1 MAQRKGV
8 ALVLVFI
15 AVAVLVSLTGL
26 LLIVALATGGEPAVR
41 ANSTLVIRLGGTLD
55 EVAPGGFSR
64 LFVSPP
70 TVREVV
76 DSLRRAKTDGNV
88 SAVILAPGGTAPFWG
103 KVQEI
108 RDAVLDFKTSGK
120 PIVGYLEYGGEQEYY
135 LATACDHVY
144 LMPTSPL
151 ELTGLASYELFLRGA
166 LDKIGAV
173 PDMLHIGAYKTAAN
187 TYMDKTYTAAH
198 REMAE
203 SLNGD
208 LYDQMVSA
216 IAEARGKTAD
226 EVRAMF
232 EHGPYLPQDA
242 LDAGL
247 VDGLAY
253 RDELYERAGLPGDAD
268 RTVDFS
274 SYRYGGDDGFTFSS
288 RPRIAV
294 IYAVGLIA
302 SGDSGTDPMQG
313 DVVGSDT
320 LARYLRRAREDR
332 SVRAIV
338 LRIDSPGGSAIAS
351 DAIWR
356 EMERTRSA
364 KPLIASMSDLAASGG
379 YYIALPAHAIVAEPA
394 TLTGSIGVVVGKVA
408 YGGTLDKLGLNLEAV
423 STGRYAEMDSPV
435 RPFTPDE
442 RQKLTAMMQAT
453 YDTFV
458 RKAAEGRHTTPAA
471 IDAIARGRV
480 WTGRQAKANGLV
492 DELGGLTRAI
502 ALAKERAGLDPA
514 ADVSIVV
521 YPPRRSL
528 FDALTQPFDGTS
540 SRLAMRAALT
550 AEERQALGLL
560 TAPLRLFRRGE
571 PLAIM
576 PNVYLR

>member
-1 MAQRKGV
+1 VAERKGV
-8 ALVLVFI
+8 VLVLVLI
-15 AVAVLVSLTGL
+15 GAAVLMSVAGL
-26 LLIVALATGGEPAVR
+26 LLLVALATGGEPAI
-41 ANSTLVIRLGGTLD
+41 ASNSTLVIRLGGTLD
-55 EVAPGGFSR
+55 ERAPSGFSR
-64 LFVSPP
+64 LFTSPP

-76 DSLRRAKTDGNV
+76 DSLRRAKTDPDI
-88 SAVILAPGGTAPFWG
+88 SAVILAPGGTAPFWA

-108 RDAVLDFKTSGK
+108 RDAVLDFKSSGK
-120 PIVGYLEYGGEQEYY
+120 PIIGYLEYGGEQEYY
-135 LATACDHVY
+135 LATACDRVY
-144 LMPTSPL
+144 LMPTSAV

-173 PDMLHIGAYKTAAN
+173 PDMLHIGEYKTAAN
-187 TYMDKTYTAAH
+187 VYMDKTYTAAH

-203 SLNGD
+203 SLNND
-208 LYDQMVSA
+208 LYGQIVA
-216 IAEARGKTAD
+216 GIAEARGKTEA

-232 EHGPYLPQDA
+232 EHGPYLAKAA

-247 VDGLAY
+247 VDALAY
-253 RDELYERAGLPGDAD
+253 RDEINDRAALPGDAD

-274 SYRYGGDDGFTFSS
+274 AYRRGGETFSFTS

-294 IYAVGLIA
+294 VYAVGLIA

-332 SVRAIV
+332 SIRAIV
-338 LRIDSPGGSAIAS
+338 LRVDSPGGSAIAA

-364 KPLIASMSDLAASGG
+364 KPLIVSMSDLAASGG

-423 STGRYAEMDSPV
+423 STGPYAQMDSPA
-435 RPFTPDE
+435 RPFTDAE
-442 RQKLTAMMQAT
+442 RKKMTEMMQAT

-458 RKAAEGRHTTPAA
+458 QKVAEARHTTPAA

-521 YPPRRSL
+521 YPPRKGL
-528 FDALTQPFDGTS
+528 FETLVDPLAS
-540 SRLAMRAALT
+540 SRLGLAGALG
-550 AEERQALGLL
+550 ADGRRALGLL
-560 TAPLRLFRRGE
+560 TAPFARFRRGE

>member
-1 MAQRKGV
+1 MAERKGV
-8 ALVLVFI
+8 VLVLVLVGA
-15 AVAVLVSLTGL
+15 AVMVSVAGL
-26 LLIVALATGGEPAVR
+26 LLIVALAAGGEPAVR
-41 ANSTLVIRLGGTLD
+41 SNSTLVIRLGGTID
-55 EVAPGGFSR
+55 ELAPGGFGQF
-64 LFVSPP
+64 LASPP

-76 DSLRRAKTDGNV
+76 DSLRRAKTDPNV
-88 SAVILAPGGTAPFWG
+88 SAVILAPNGPAPFWG

-108 RDAVLDFKTSGK
+108 RDAVVDFKSSGK
-120 PIVGYLEYGGEQEYY
+120 PIIGYLEYGGEQGYY
-135 LATACDHVY
+135 LATACDQVY
-144 LMPTSPL
+144 LMPTSAL

-187 TYMDKTYTAAH
+187 TYMEKTYTAAH

-203 SLNGD
+203 SLNAD
-208 LYDQMVSA
+208 LYGQLIAA
-216 IAEARGKTAD
+216 IAEARGKTEA

-232 EHGPYLPQDA
+232 DHGPYLAQDA

-253 RDELYERAGLPGDAD
+253 RDEIYARAGLPGDAD

-274 SYRYGGDDGFTFSS
+274 AYRRGGDGGFTFSS
-288 RPRIAV
+288 PPRIAV

-302 SGDSGTDPMQG
+302 SGDGGTDPLQG

-332 SVRAIV
+332 SIRAIV
-338 LRIDSPGGSAIAS
+338 LRIDSPGGSAIAA

-423 STGRYAEMDSPV
+423 GTGPYAQMDSPV

-442 RQKLTAMMQAT
+442 RRKLTEMMQAT

-458 RKAAEGRHTTPAA
+458 KKVAEGRHSTPAA

-514 ADVSIVV
+514 ADVSLVV

-528 FDALTQPFDGTS
+528 FEALTDPFGGAS
-540 SRLAMRAALT
+540 SRLSVAAALG
-550 AEERQALGLL
+550 ADERRALGLL

-571 PLAIM
+571 PLAVM
-576 PNVYLR
+576 PNVFLR

>member
-1 MAQRKGV
+1 VSERKGV
-8 ALVLVFI
+8 VLVLVLI
-15 AVAVLVSLTGL
+15 GAAVMVSVAGL
-26 LLIVALATGGEPAVR
+26 LLLVVLATGGEPAV
-41 ANSTLVIRLGGTLD
+41 ASNSTLVIRLGGTLD
-55 EVAPGGFSR
+55 ERSPSGFSQ
-64 LFVSPP
+64 LFTSPP

-76 DSLRRAKTDGNV
+76 DSLRRAKTDPDV
-88 SAVILAPGGTAPFWG
+88 SAVILAPGGTAPFWA
-103 KVQEI
+103 KVQEV

-120 PIVGYLEYGGEQEYY
+120 PIIGYLEYGGEQEYY
-135 LATACDHVY
+135 LATACDRVY
-144 LMPTSPL
+144 LMPTSAV

-173 PDMLHIGAYKTAAN
+173 PDMLHIGEYKTAAN

-203 SLNGD
+203 SLNDD
-208 LYDQMVSA
+208 LYGQIVA
-216 IAEARGKTAD
+216 GIAAARGKTEA

-232 EHGPYLPQDA
+232 EHGPYLAKEA

-253 RDELYERAGLPGDAD
+253 RDELNDRAALPGDAD

-274 SYRYGGDDGFTFSS
+274 IYRRGGETFSFTS

-294 IYAVGLIA
+294 VYAVGLIA

-332 SVRAIV
+332 SIRAIV
-338 LRIDSPGGSAIAS
+338 LRVDSPGGSAIAA

-364 KPLIASMSDLAASGG
+364 KPLIVSMSDLAASGG
-379 YYIALPAHAIVAEPA
+379 YYISLPAHAIVAEPA

-408 YGGTLDKLGLNLEAV
+408 YGGTLDKLGLNLEGI
-423 STGRYAEMDSPV
+423 STGGPYAQMDSPV
-435 RPFTPDE
+435 RPFTDAE
-442 RQKLTAMMQAT
+442 RQKMTEMMQAT

-458 RKAAEGRHTTPAA
+458 RKVAEARHATPAA

-492 DELGGLTRAI
+492 DELGGLTRAVE
-502 ALAKERAGLDPA
+502 LAKERAGLDPA
-514 ADVSIVV
+514 ADVQIVV
-521 YPPRRSL
+521 YPPRKGL
-528 FDALTQPFDGTS
+528 FETLVDPFAS
-540 SRLAMRAALT
+540 SRLGLAASLG
-550 AEERQALGLL
+550 ADGRRALGLL
-560 TAPLRLFRRGE
+560 TAPFVRFRRGE

-576 PNVYLR
+576 PNVFVR

>member
-1 MAQRKGV
+1 MAERKGV
-8 ALVLVFI
+8 VLVLVLVGA
-15 AVAVLVSLTGL
+15 AVMVSVAGL
-26 LLIVALATGGEPAVR
+26 LFIVALAAGGEPAVR
-41 ANSTLVIRLGGTLD
+41 SNSTLVIRLGGALD
-55 EVAPGGFSR
+55 EVAPGGFGQ
-64 LFVSPP
+64 LLTSPP

-76 DSLRRAKTDGNV
+76 DSLRRAKTDPNV
-88 SAVILAPGGTAPFWG
+88 SAVILAPGGAAPFWG
-103 KVQEI
+103 KVQEV

-120 PIVGYLEYGGEQEYY
+120 PIVGYLEYGGEQAYY
-135 LATACDHVY
+135 LATACDQVY
-144 LMPTSPL
+144 LMPTSGL
-151 ELTGLASYELFLRGA
+151 ELTGLATYELFLRGA
-166 LDKIGAV
+166 LDRIGAV
-173 PDMLHIGAYKTAAN
+173 PDMLHIGEYKTAAN

-208 LYDQMVSA
+208 LYGQLIAA
-216 IAEARGKTAD
+216 IAKARGKTEA

-232 EHGPYLPQDA
+232 DHGPYLAQDA

-253 RDELYERAGLPGDAD
+253 RDELYERAALPGDAD

-274 SYRYGGDDGFTFSS
+274 SYRHGGDGGFTFSS
-288 RPRIAV
+288 KPRIAV

-302 SGDSGTDPMQG
+302 SGDGGTDPLQG

-332 SVRAIV
+332 SIRAIV
-338 LRIDSPGGSAIAS
+338 LRIDSPGGSAIAA

-423 STGRYAEMDSPV
+423 GTGPYAQMDSPV
-435 RPFTPDE
+435 RPFTEKE
-442 RQKLTAMMQAT
+442 RQRMTEMMQAT

-458 RKAAEGRHTTPAA
+458 KKVADGRHTTPAA

-528 FDALTQPFDGTS
+528 FEALTDPFGGAS
-540 SRLAMRAALT
+540 SRLSVASTLGAD
-550 AEERQALGLL
+550 ERRALGLL

-571 PLAIM
+571 PLAVM
-576 PNVYLR
+576 PNVLIR